1 MRFCLK
7 AFFFF
12 VLLAASLFTSCA
24 YFSPK
29 ETNSQGVEEA
39 PQPPQPPQTPKPPKP
54 PESAESGKA
63 NPRLEAG
70 QQLLKQGKHK
80 EAIVEFEAVLRV
92 DPSSQPASLGLRSAQ
107 KKLKEEREKT
117 TRNLIELNENGL
129 QFYHREEYLRAG
141 LAWKEALDLFRSQN
155 DPTMEQEL
163 PFRIDEITT
172 HLNQLIRILIDKG
185 ILLYRQGDLQNAV
198 YAWQDVLVVE
208 PEHAEAKDYIHKA
221 RVKMETLETFSSP
234 PSSP

>member
-1 MRFCLK
+1 MRFCLR

-12 VLLAASLFTSCA
+12 VLLGATLFTSCA

-29 ETNSQGVEEA
+29 ETDSQGVEQA
-39 PQPPQPPQTPKPPKP
+39 PKS

-80 EAIVEFEAVLRV
+80 EAIVEFEAVLRA
-92 DPSSQPASLGLRSAQ
+92 DPSSQPAVLGLRSAQ

-117 TRNLIELNENGL
+117 ARSLIQLNENGL

-141 LAWKEALDLFRSQN
+141 LAWKEALELFRSQN

-172 HLNQLIRILIDKG
+172 HLDQLIRILVDKG
-185 ILLYRQGDLQNAV
+185 ILLYRQGELQDAV
-198 YAWQDVLVVE
+198 YAWQDVLIVE

>member
-1 MRFCLK
+1 MR

-12 VLLAASLFTSCA
+12 VLLGATLFTSCA

-29 ETNSQGVEEA
+29 ETDSQGVEQA
-39 PQPPQPPQTPKPPKP
+39 

-80 EAIVEFEAVLRV
+80 EAIVEFEAVLRA
-92 DPSSQPASLGLRSAQ
+92 DPSSQPAVLGLRSAQ

-117 TRNLIELNENGL
+117 ARSLIQLNENGL

-141 LAWKEALDLFRSQN
+141 LAWKEALGLFRSQN
-155 DPTMEQEL
+155 DPTLEQEL

-172 HLNQLIRILIDKG
+172 HLDQLIRILVDKG
-185 ILLYRQGDLQNAV
+185 ILLYRQGELQNAV
-198 YAWQDVLVVE
+198 YAWQDVLIVE
-208 PEHAEAKDYIHKA
+208 PDHAEAKDYIHKA

>member
-1 MRFCLK
+1 MRFCLR

-12 VLLAASLFTSCA
+12 VLLGATLFTSCA

-29 ETNSQGVEEA
+29 ETDLKELQQIPE
-39 PQPPQPPQTPKPPKP
+39 P
-54 PESAESGKA
+54 PETSEPAKA

-80 EAIVEFEAVLRV
+80 EAIVEFEAVLRA
-92 DPSSQPASLGLRSAQ
+92 DPSSQPAVLGLRSAQ

-117 TRNLIELNENGL
+117 ARSLIQLNENGL

-141 LAWKEALDLFRSQN
+141 LAWKEALELFRSQN

-163 PFRIDEITT
+163 PFRIDEITM
-172 HLNQLIRILIDKG
+172 HLDQLIRILVDKG
-185 ILLYRQGDLQNAV
+185 ILLYRQGELQDAV
-198 YAWQDVLVVE
+198 YAWQDVLIVE

>member
-1 MRFCLK
+1 MRFCLR

-12 VLLAASLFTSCA
+12 VLLGATLFTSCA

-29 ETNSQGVEEA
+29 ETDSQGVEQA
-39 PQPPQPPQTPKPPKP
+39 PKS
-54 PESAESGKA
+54 PESAESGKG

-80 EAIVEFEAVLRV
+80 EAIVEFEAILRA
-92 DPSSQPASLGLRSAQ
+92 DPSSQPAVLGLRSAQ

-117 TRNLIELNENGL
+117 ARSLIQLNENAL

-141 LAWKEALDLFRSQN
+141 LAWKEALELFRSQN

-172 HLNQLIRILIDKG
+172 HLDQLIRILVDKG
-185 ILLYRQGDLQNAV
+185 ILLYRQGELQNAV
-198 YAWQDVLVVE
+198 YAWQDVLIVE

>member
-1 MRFCLK
+1 MR

-12 VLLAASLFTSCA
+12 VLLGATLFTSCA

-29 ETNSQGVEEA
+29 ETDSQGVEQA
-39 PQPPQPPQTPKPPKP
+39 PKF

-80 EAIVEFEAVLRV
+80 EAIVEFEAVLRA
-92 DPSSQPASLGLRSAQ
+92 DPSSQPAVLGLRSAQ

-117 TRNLIELNENGL
+117 ARSLIQLNENGL

-141 LAWKEALDLFRSQN
+141 LAWKEALGLFRSQN

-172 HLNQLIRILIDKG
+172 HLDQLIRILVDKG
-185 ILLYRQGDLQNAV
+185 ILLYRQGELQDAV
-198 YAWQDVLVVE
+198 YAWQDVLIVE

-221 RVKMETLETFSSP
+221 RIKMETLETFSSP

>member
-1 MRFCLK
+1 MRFCLR

-12 VLLAASLFTSCA
+12 VLLGATLFTSCA

-29 ETNSQGVEEA
+29 ETDSQGVEQA
-39 PQPPQPPQTPKPPKP
+39 PKS

-80 EAIVEFEAVLRV
+80 EAIVEFEAVLRA
-92 DPSSQPASLGLRSAQ
+92 DPSSQPAVLGLRSAQ

-117 TRNLIELNENGL
+117 ARSLIQLNENGL

-141 LAWKEALDLFRSQN
+141 LAWKEALELFRSQN

-172 HLNQLIRILIDKG
+172 HLDQLIRILVDKG
-185 ILLYRQGDLQNAV
+185 ILLYRQGELQNAV
-198 YAWQDVLVVE
+198 YAWQDVLIVE

>member
-1 MRFCLK
+1 MRFCLR

-12 VLLAASLFTSCA
+12 VLLGATLFTSCA

-29 ETNSQGVEEA
+29 ETDSQGVEQA
-39 PQPPQPPQTPKPPKP
+39 PKS

-80 EAIVEFEAVLRV
+80 EAIVEFEAVLRA
-92 DPSSQPASLGLRSAQ
+92 DPSSQPAVLGLRSAQ
-107 KKLKEEREKT
+107 KKLKEEREKNA
-117 TRNLIELNENGL
+117 RSLIQLNENGL

-141 LAWKEALDLFRSQN
+141 LAWKEALELFRSQN

-172 HLNQLIRILIDKG
+172 HLDQLIRILVDKG
-185 ILLYRQGDLQNAV
+185 ILLYRQGELQDAV
-198 YAWQDVLVVE
+198 YAWQDVLIVE

>member
-1 MRFCLK
+1 MRFCLR

-12 VLLAASLFTSCA
+12 VLLGATLFTSCA

-29 ETNSQGVEEA
+29 ETDSQGVEQA
-39 PQPPQPPQTPKPPKP
+39 PKS

-80 EAIVEFEAVLRV
+80 EAIVEFEAVLRA
-92 DPSSQPASLGLRSAQ
+92 DPSSQPAVLGLRSAQ

-117 TRNLIELNENGL
+117 ARSLIQLNENGL

-141 LAWKEALDLFRSQN
+141 LAWKEALELFRSQN

-172 HLNQLIRILIDKG
+172 HLDQLIRILVDKG
-185 ILLYRQGDLQNAV
+185 ILLYRQGELQNAV
-198 YAWQDVLVVE
+198 YAWQDVLIVE

-221 RVKMETLETFSSP
+221 RVKMETLETFSSS

>member
-1 MRFCLK
+1 MR

-12 VLLAASLFTSCA
+12 VLLGATLFTSCA

-29 ETNSQGVEEA
+29 ETDSQGVEQA
-39 PQPPQPPQTPKPPKP
+39 PKS

-80 EAIVEFEAVLRV
+80 EAIVEFEAVLRA
-92 DPSSQPASLGLRSAQ
+92 DPSSQPAVLGLRSAQ

-117 TRNLIELNENGL
+117 ARSLIQLNENGL

-141 LAWKEALDLFRSQN
+141 LAWKEALELFRSQN

-172 HLNQLIRILIDKG
+172 HLDQLIRILVDKG
-185 ILLYRQGDLQNAV
+185 ILLYRQGELQNAV
-198 YAWQDVLVVE
+198 YAWQDVLIVE

>member
-1 MRFCLK
+1 MR

-12 VLLAASLFTSCA
+12 VLLGATLFTSCA

-29 ETNSQGVEEA
+29 ETDLKELQ
-39 PQPPQPPQTPKPPKP
+39 QTPEP
-54 PESAESGKA
+54 PETSEPAKA

-80 EAIVEFEAVLRV
+80 EAIVEFEAVLRA
-92 DPSSQPASLGLRSAQ
+92 DPSSQPAVLGLRSAQ

-117 TRNLIELNENGL
+117 ARSLIQLNENGL

-141 LAWKEALDLFRSQN
+141 LAWKEALGLFRSQN

-172 HLNQLIRILIDKG
+172 HLDQLIRILVDKG
-185 ILLYRQGDLQNAV
+185 ILLYRQGELQNAV
-198 YAWQDVLVVE
+198 YAWQDVLIVE

>member
-1 MRFCLK
+1 MRFCLR
-7 AFFFF
+7 AFFF
-12 VLLAASLFTSCA
+12 VLLGVTLLTSCA

-29 ETNSQGVEEA
+29 ETDSQGVEQA
-39 PQPPQPPQTPKPPKP
+39 PKS

-80 EAIVEFEAVLRV
+80 EAIVEFEAVLRA
-92 DPSSQPASLGLRSAQ
+92 DPSSQPAVLGLRSAQ

-117 TRNLIELNENGL
+117 ARSLIQLNENGL

-141 LAWKEALDLFRSQN
+141 LAWKEALELFRSQN

-163 PFRIDEITT
+163 PLRIDEITT
-172 HLNQLIRILIDKG
+172 HLDQLIRILVDKG
-185 ILLYRQGDLQNAV
+185 ILLYRQGELQDAV
-198 YAWQDVLVVE
+198 YAWQDVLIVE

>member
-1 MRFCLK
+1 MRFCLR
-7 AFFFF
+7 AFFLF
-12 VLLAASLFTSCA
+12 VLLGATLFTSCA

-29 ETNSQGVEEA
+29 ETDLKELQ
-39 PQPPQPPQTPKPPKP
+39 QTPEP
-54 PESAESGKA
+54 PETSEPAKA

-80 EAIVEFEAVLRV
+80 EAIVEFEAVLRA
-92 DPSSQPASLGLRSAQ
+92 DPSSQPAVLGLRSAQ

-117 TRNLIELNENGL
+117 ARSLIQLNENGL

-141 LAWKEALDLFRSQN
+141 LAWKEALELFRSQN

-172 HLNQLIRILIDKG
+172 HLDQLIRILVDKG
-185 ILLYRQGDLQNAV
+185 ILLYRQGELQNAV
-198 YAWQDVLVVE
+198 YAWQDVLIVE

-221 RVKMETLETFSSP
+221 RVKMETLETFSSS

>member
-1 MRFCLK
+1 MR
-7 AFFFF
+7 AFFLF
-12 VLLAASLFTSCA
+12 VLLGATLFTSCA

-29 ETNSQGVEEA
+29 ETDLKELQ
-39 PQPPQPPQTPKPPKP
+39 QTPEP
-54 PESAESGKA
+54 PETSEPAKA

-80 EAIVEFEAVLRV
+80 EAIVEFEAVLRA
-92 DPSSQPASLGLRSAQ
+92 DPSSQPAVLGLRSAQ

-117 TRNLIELNENGL
+117 ARSLIQLNENGL

-141 LAWKEALDLFRSQN
+141 LAWKEALELFRSQN

-172 HLNQLIRILIDKG
+172 HLDQLIRILVDKG
-185 ILLYRQGDLQNAV
+185 ILLYRQGELQNAV
-198 YAWQDVLVVE
+198 YAWQDVLIVE

-221 RVKMETLETFSSP
+221 RVKMETLETFSSS

>member
-1 MRFCLK
+1 MR
-7 AFFFF
+7 AFFF
-12 VLLAASLFTSCA
+12 VLLGATLFTSCA

-29 ETNSQGVEEA
+29 ETDSQGVEQA
-39 PQPPQPPQTPKPPKP
+39 PKSPG
-54 PESAESGKA
+54 SAESGKA

-80 EAIVEFEAVLRV
+80 EAIVEFEAVLRA
-92 DPSSQPASLGLRSAQ
+92 DPSSQPAVLGLRSAQ

-117 TRNLIELNENGL
+117 ARSLIQLNENGL

-141 LAWKEALDLFRSQN
+141 LAWKEALELFRSQN

-163 PFRIDEITT
+163 PLRIDEITT
-172 HLNQLIRILIDKG
+172 HLDQLIRILVDKG
-185 ILLYRQGDLQNAV
+185 ILLYRQGELQNAV
-198 YAWQDVLVVE
+198 YAWQDVLIVE

>member
-1 MRFCLK
+1 MRFCLR

-12 VLLAASLFTSCA
+12 VLLGATLFTSCA

-29 ETNSQGVEEA
+29 ETDSQGVEQA
-39 PQPPQPPQTPKPPKP
+39 PKS

-63 NPRLEAG
+63 NPHLEAG
-70 QQLLKQGKHK
+70 QQLLKLGKHK
-80 EAIVEFEAVLRV
+80 EAIVEFEAVLRA
-92 DPSSQPASLGLRSAQ
+92 DPSSQPAVLGLRSAQ

-117 TRNLIELNENGL
+117 ARSLIQLNENGL

-141 LAWKEALDLFRSQN
+141 LAWKEALELFRSQN

-172 HLNQLIRILIDKG
+172 HLDQLIRILVDKG
-185 ILLYRQGDLQNAV
+185 ILLYRQGELQNAV
-198 YAWQDVLVVE
+198 YAWQDVLIVE

-221 RVKMETLETFSSP
+221 RVKMETLETFSSS